1 MSKTAPIAEA
11 DQSASRFFDF
21 KAAVARITQDFP
33 ETQKNTVFLRTDTP
47 RETYGHWKAKLRA
60 ALHGHGLIG
69 QKKIQQALADDTS
82 YAFQPQWPS
91 PLQTLVFK
99 PDDLM
104 TQTLAV
110 SVPEHQAQSFVFHH
124 ELGHLTVENATGGWQ
139 NGKPFPENAADSF
152 ATIVHLQEN
161 KNDVLLPLVNSWARA
176 YRFVVTSNATHLTS
190 TSTEAL
196 VALRDTP
203 EIAGLQGKSLSRFAA
218 NHAHQHSPDQ
228 EKIDD
233 TLYIFGP
240 YRGID
245 KLYPFTEGTAHKLTQ
260 LAETA
265 LATENKFAF
274 QIGLSL
280 FRPFLHPAGAEVNGQ
295 HIQLA
300 EEQRADFVKRF
311 EEKSAQFGVQSLISD
326 WCENVNTLC
335 ARAGQKQTAPAHT
348 KQPLVLKLS

>member
-1 MSKTAPIAEA
+1 MSQTAPTAEA
-11 DQSASRFFDF
+11 DQTASRFFDF
-21 KAAVARITQDFP
+21 KAAVARTTQDFP
-33 ETQKNTVFLRTDTP
+33 ETQKNTIFLRTDTP

-152 ATIVHLQEN
+152 ATIKHLQEN

-203 EIAGLQGKSLSRFAA
+203 EMAGLHGKTLSRFAA
-218 NHAHQHSPDQ
+218 DHAHQHSPDQ
-228 EKIDD
+228 ENIDEA
-233 TLYIFGP
+233 LYVFGP
-240 YRGID
+240 YRGMD
-245 KLYPFTEGTAHKLTQ
+245 KLYPFTEGTASKLSQ

-295 HIQLA
+295 HIQLT
-300 EEQRADFVKRF
+300 EGQRADFVKRF
-311 EEKSAQFGVQSLISD
+311 EEKSAQLGVQSLIRE
-326 WCENVNTLC
+326 WCENVDALC
-335 ARAGQKQTAPAHT
+335 TQAGQDKTALAQMQ
-348 KQPLVLKLS
+348 KPLPLRL